1 LNDQLKGWD
10 MPKQKP
16 IEVITPPNVL
26 KTKIGGA
33 LPAIDQQAIARA
45 EAALQK
51 LSSQFGD
58 WIVEELD
65 RLLEAWAAFEADP
78 NGPKTKTNLHR
89 RAHDLKGLAPT
100 YGYPLVGRMCAS
112 LCKLTGD
119 EHGDLN
125 PPVSLLKA
133 HVDGVKAA
141 VVGKIMG
148 ADNPIGLALAEE
160 LERQTKTLIAKQDEP
175 PPPPKA

>member
-1 LNDQLKGWD
+1 
-10 MPKQKP
+10 MTKQKP
-16 IEVITPPNVL
+16 IEVITPPNAL
-26 KTKIGGA
+26 KTKLGGA

-51 LSSQFGD
+51 LSGQFD
-58 WIVEELD
+58 TWINEELEK
-65 RLLEAWAAFEADP
+65 LLEAWAAYEANPDE
-78 NGPKTKTNLHR
+78 PKSKINLHR

-119 EHGDLN
+119 EYEGLSA
-125 PPVSLLKA
+125 PATLLKA

-141 VVGKIMG
+141 INGKITG
-148 ADNPIGLALAEE
+148 AENPTGLALASE
-160 LERQTKTLIAKQDEP
+160 LEQQMKMLIAKYEEP
-175 PPPPKA
+175 KV

>member
-1 LNDQLKGWD
+1 
-10 MPKQKP
+10 MARQKP

-33 LPAIDQQAIARA
+33 LPALDQKAIARA
-45 EAALQK
+45 EAALAK
-51 LSSQFGD
+51 LTDQFAD
-58 WIVEELD
+58 WVNEELA
-65 RLLEAWAAFEADP
+65 RLLEAWAIFEASP
-78 NGPKTKTNLHR
+78 NSPQAKNELHR

-100 YGYPLVGRMCAS
+100 YGYPLVGRICAT

-119 EHGDLN
+119 EHGEIAA
-125 PPVSLLKA
+125 PVSLLKA

-141 VVGKIMG
+141 VNGKIMG
-148 ADNPIGLALAEE
+148 ANHPIGLALAAE
-160 LERQTKTLIAKQDEP
+160 LEQQTKSLIVQQDA

>member
-1 LNDQLKGWD
+1 MGK

-33 LPAIDQQAIARA
+33 LPALDQKAIARA

-51 LSSQFGD
+51 LSDQFGD
-58 WIVEELD
+58 WINEELAK
-65 RLLEAWAAFEADP
+65 LLEAWAKYEIAQNP
-78 NGPKTKTNLHR
+78 QTKNELHR

-100 YGYPLVGRMCAS
+100 YGYPLVGRVCAT

-119 EHGDLN
+119 EHGDISA
-125 PPVSLLKA
+125 PVFLLKA
-133 HVDGVKAA
+133 HVDTVK
-141 VVGKIMG
+141 VMVMSKIQG
-148 ADNPIGLALAEE
+148 ADHAVGMTLTRE
-160 LERQTKTLIAKQDEP
+160 LEEQTKQVIAAQAKE
-175 PPPPKA
+175 

>member
-1 LNDQLKGWD
+1 
-10 MPKQKP
+10 MAKQKP
-16 IEVITPPNVL
+16 IEVITPPNAL

-58 WIVEELD
+58 WINEELD
-65 RLLEAWAAFEADP
+65 KLMDAWAAYEADP
-78 NGPKTKTNLHR
+78 NGPKSKTNLHR

-119 EHGDLN
+119 EYPDLN
-125 PPVSLLKA
+125 PPASLLKA

-141 VVGKIMG
+141 VNGKITG
-148 ADNPIGLALAEE
+148 ADNPTGLALTTE
-160 LERQTKTLIAKQDEP
+160 LEQQTKALIAQREGL
-175 PPPPKA
+175 

>member
-1 LNDQLKGWD
+1 
-10 MPKQKP
+10 MSKQKP

-26 KTKIGGA
+26 KAKVGGA
-33 LPAIDQQAIARA
+33 VPAIDQQAIARA

-58 WIVEELD
+58 WINEELEK
-65 RLLEAWAAFEADP
+65 LLEAWAAYEADP
-78 NGPKTKTNLHR
+78 NGPKSKSNLHR

-119 EHGDLN
+119 EHGDLK
-125 PPVSLLKA
+125 PPASLLKA

-141 VVGKIMG
+141 VVGKIVG
-148 ADNPIGLALAEE
+148 ADNPVGLALVAE
-160 LERQTKTLIAKQDEP
+160 LEQQTKALIAKSEE
-175 PPPPKA
+175 PKA